1 MVITATGSWQTLQQL
16 RLEMRQ
22 EFIER
27 NDEIDGVLLC
37 ALTRQHGILVGPPG
51 AAKTLMIRALV
62 QAVYGTDDP
71 TLEQRYFETTLSPFS
86 TPDSLFGML
95 DPKEFE
101 QGRYRFASSGFLQ
114 HAEIAYVDEI
124 FNGNPGIMQ
133 ATQNIINER
142 VFAEGDR
149 RVRCPLQF
157 VLASTNVYPE
167 EGSNLEAFY
176 DRFLLRYH
184 TQYIADGDAFEG
196 FWLGDKEPEIITR
209 FKQGDLDELRGY
221 VSLVSVT
228 PDIAEAV
235 REIRD
240 RVNRILGTPISDRRW
255 RWCKSLI
262 RANAVIDG
270 RDTVNKADLL
280 VLQHALWERHEQK
293 PDVLECIAEIAAP
306 GLVLISRTLAGAI
319 EEFDKVDMPTATNHE
334 LYQVL
339 SMLDIAAAEIKQHC
353 SANDALK
360 GNQEVQAAMD
370 KVKAMHSSVARAHAR
385 SMARASAHVQGL

>member
-1 MVITATGSWQTLQQL
+1 MALKKASSWQTLQAL
-16 RLEMRQ
+16 RGEMRQ
-22 EFIER
+22 QFIER
-27 NDEIDGVLLC
+27 NDEVDGVLLC

-62 QAVYGTDDP
+62 EAVYGTDDP
-71 TLEQRYFETTLSPFS
+71 TLEPRYFETTLSPFS

-101 QGRYRFASSGFLQ
+101 KGQYRFASQGFLQ

-196 FWLGDKEPEIITR
+196 FWLTDTEPTITTR
-209 FKQGDLDELRGY
+209 FAQGDLDELRGF
-221 VSLVSVT
+221 VSSVT
-228 PDIAEAV
+228 IGPDVAGGV
-235 REIRD
+235 REIRE
-240 RVNRILGTPISDRRW
+240 RVNRILGTPVSDRRW
-255 RWCKSLI
+255 RWCKTLI
-262 RANAVIDG
+262 RAHAVLHG
-270 RDTVNKADLL
+270 REVATNADLL

-293 PDVLECIAEIAAP
+293 PDVMECIAEIAAP

-319 EEFDKVDMPTATNHE
+319 EEYDKVDIASATNHQ
-334 LYQVL
+334 LYQIL
-339 SMLDIAAAEIKQHC
+339 SVLDIAAAEIKQHC
-353 SANDALK
+353 QSNDALR
-360 GNQEVQAAMD
+360 GNSEVQAAMD